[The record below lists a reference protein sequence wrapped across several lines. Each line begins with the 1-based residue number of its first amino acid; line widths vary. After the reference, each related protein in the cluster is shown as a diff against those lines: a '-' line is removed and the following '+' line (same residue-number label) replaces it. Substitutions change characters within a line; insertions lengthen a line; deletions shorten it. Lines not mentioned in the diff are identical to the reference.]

1 MKSKLGR
8 IKCKPLPKIY
18 KYIGYTIAIV
28 FIIYIISKTIETQRN
43 KKIEGFKKHGV
54 NFIKK
59 SEAVKAGYKNI
70 KEGNKNLKEGN
81 KNLKEGNKNLK
92 ENKKSEKTIKN
103 KYEKEDYVEEG
114 EEVDDDD
121 EDKETGLFN

>member
-28 FIIYIISKTIETQRN
+28 FAIYIISKTIQTQRN
-43 KKIEGFKKHGV
+43 KNIEGFKKHGV
-54 NFIKK
+54 KFIKK
-59 SEAVKAGYKNI
+59 SKAGKEGNKNI
-70 KEGNKNLKEGN
+70 KEGNKNIKEGN
-81 KNLKEGNKNLK
+81 KNIKEGNKNIK
-92 ENKKSEKTIKN
+92 EEKRGKQKKN

-114 EEVDDDD
+114 EEIDEDEDD
-121 EDKETGLFN
+121 EETGLFN